1 MAQNDPVKEAED
13 RARIAEA
20 NERERQANQG
30 GDRPTKDQAGNDKGG
45 DDKGGG
51 DN

>member
-1 MAQNDPVKEAED
+1 MSQNDPVKEAED

-30 GDRPTKDQAGNDKGG
+30 GDRPDKDQGGG
-45 DDKGGG
+45 DKDGGDKGGG